1 MKIGIFGGSFDPI
14 HLGHIMTARFVIEE
28 LGLDKLY
35 MVVAADAPHKNGSY
49 LPANIRLRM
58 AESAVRAEDRIF
70 ISDAEIK
77 RGGKSYTVD
86 TLNSFRKQYRG
97 AELYFIVGGDMLE
110 NFPCWRDPAGILR
123 AASLV
128 AVSRPDAVRD
138 LESIAKNIEETFGGR
153 VILSAFEG
161 PPISSTLI
169 RRNMFSAQPVYGL
182 VSLCTEL
189 TMYENAYYMPEI
201 IQSIRSILKE
211 RLKRK
216 RLAHTMLTVREAVRL
231 AAHYGVDTEKA
242 RLAALLHDCIKLPNR
257 ELVAFC
263 DNEGI
268 AITDEERQNP
278 YLIHSRVGALLA
290 ETEFGVSDEEVL
302 SAIRSHTLGRI
313 GMSLLDKIV
322 YVADKIEPS
331 REYEGLD
338 TIRATAYEDI
348 NHAMLLVMQHSAD
361 YTLKS
366 GRNVNPSTCEVM
378 QWLESERELNQ

>member
-58 AESAVRAEDRIF
+58 AESAVRGEDRIF
-70 ISDAEIK
+70 VSDAEIK

-97 AELYFIVGGDMLE
+97 AELFFIVGGDMLE

-182 VSLCTEL
+182 VPLCTEL

-290 ETEFGVSDEEVL
+290 ETEFGVEDEEVL